1 MVKRVLRS
9 TRPHS
14 IGVIT
19 YLNVPPRVEMPVS
32 VAESAELWWNTTLV
46 CEPSLPP
53 VLMPLEKEINQTI
66 LLQLVVIRVPDR
78 VKEVGERCDICRGVE
93 RSWFPDSTR
102 KEQRVEEQE
111 VGEETAPALD
121 GVGDC
126 IAPGER
132 PGFEVEIIE
141 EAHANLGCRVV
152 LGNGISNARD

>member
-9 TRPHS
+9 TRLHS

-19 YLNVPPRVEMPVS
+19 YLNVPPRVEMPVG
-32 VAESAELWWNTTLV
+32 VTESTELWWNTTLV

-53 VLMPLEKEINQTI
+53 VLMPFEKEINQTI

-132 PGFEVEIIE
+132 PGFEVKIIE
-141 EAHANLGCRVV
+141 EAHGGASSPQVRVRG
-152 LGNGISNARD
+152 LSCS